1 MVTVDYQDALST
13 ANEKTWLKLQSGPS
27 NVTLPRTAAF
37 TCINHALHWITS
49 GRDHSLPLLHHNLR
63 MEFPPHVP
71 PPDKAAH
78 IQLLVTGSF
87 NLVGTVM
94 DVMGYTGDDV

>member
-1 MVTVDYQDALST
+1 MVTVDAQEDQSK
-13 ANEKTWLKLQSGPS
+13 ANEQTWLQLQSGP
-27 NVTLPRTAAF
+27 TRTAAF
-37 TCINHALHWITS
+37 TCINHALRWITS
-49 GRDHSLPLLHHNLR
+49 GRDPSLHLLHDK
-63 MEFPPHVP
+63 METSPHVP

-87 NLVGTVM
+87 YLVGTLM